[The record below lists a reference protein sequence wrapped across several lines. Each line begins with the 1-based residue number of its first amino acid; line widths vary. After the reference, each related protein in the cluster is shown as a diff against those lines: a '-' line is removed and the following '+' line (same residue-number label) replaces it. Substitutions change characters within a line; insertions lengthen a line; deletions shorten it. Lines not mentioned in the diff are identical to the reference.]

1 MDSLICQ
8 DHIVHFLQQH
18 IDNPPHL
25 MFFGPPGCGKT
36 SMSRAFIHAY
46 LSKHGVPEAEHK
58 DYILLLNSVDDR
70 GIGTIRGQ
78 LTEFVRRTR
87 RYPNVKAWVW
97 MDDAD
102 SVPIVSQQ
110 ALRRILE
117 NYEPYARFLFVAAGP
132 EPFIEPLQSRC
143 VMLQFLSVNLHE
155 NSEYFQK
162 GYNLTISD
170 EASAWMISMALG
182 NARLYKLFHQILKAS
197 GITNVSAQ
205 DVQAI
210 VNAPPVKQLEDL
222 GRAALQNDRV
232 KTLKCLLALWSAG
245 YCFEDIIYLME
256 IVCRIYKFFTPEET
270 QRLYLKCGE
279 GHVAMILNK
288 TRLLDALAVFTA
300 PTVLGPYTMMSTT
313 VEPPVIVP
321 SEPVKPSPKRSP
333 MKSPAK
339 SPRKAKIEV
348 TFE

>member
-1 MDSLICQ
+1 MEGILCQ
-8 DHIVHFLQQH
+8 DHILHFLQTH
-18 IDNPPHL
+18 IESPPHL

-36 SMSRAFIHAY
+36 SLSRAFIHAY
-46 LSKHGVPEAEHK
+46 LNHHGVPEAEHK
-58 DYILLLNSVDDR
+58 NYILLLNSVDDR

-87 RYPNVKAWVW
+87 KYSHVKTWVW

-102 SVPIVSQQ
+102 SVPVVSQQ

-143 VMLQFLSVNLHE
+143 VMLQFMPVNLFATKDRLKAKS
-155 NSEYFQK
+155 NVRISE
-162 GYNLTISD
+162 
-170 EASAWMISMALG
+170 EAQIWIISMALG
-182 NARLYKLFHQILKAS
+182 NARLYKLFHSILESCGLESVGA
-197 GITNVSAQ
+197 A

-210 VNAPPVKQLEDL
+210 VNAPPVGMLEAL
-222 GRAALQNDRV
+222 GRAALKNDRV
-232 KTLKCLLALWSAG
+232 ATLKCLLNLWSIG

-256 IVCRIYKFFTPEET
+256 IICRIYNFFTPEET

-279 GHVAMILNK
+279 GHVAMIMNK

-300 PTVLGPYTMMSTT
+300 PTVLGPFSNVYSSR
-313 VEPPVIVP
+313 I
-321 SEPVKPSPKRSP
+321 
-333 MKSPAK
+333 
-339 SPRKAKIEV
+339 
-348 TFE
+348 

>member
-1 MDSLICQ
+1 
-8 DHIVHFLQQH
+8 
-18 IDNPPHL
+18 

-36 SMSRAFIHAY
+36 SLSRAFIHAY
-46 LSKHGVPEAEHK
+46 LTHNGVPEEEHRH
-58 DYILLLNSVDDR
+58 YILLLNSVDDR

-87 RYPNVKAWVW
+87 KFPAVKTWVW

-102 SVPIVSQQ
+102 SVPVVSQQ

-117 NYEPYARFLFVAAGP
+117 IYEPHARFLFVASGP

-143 VMLQFLSVNLHE
+143 VMLQFLPVNIFANRRRICGE
-155 NSEYFQK
+155 SK
-162 GYNLTISD
+162 ITISD
-170 EASAWMISMALG
+170 EAEAWMMSMAIG
-182 NARLYKLFHQILKAS
+182 NARLYKLFHQIIESS
-197 GITNVSAQ
+197 GMDAVSAA

-210 VNAPPVKQLEDL
+210 VNAPPVAALEDL
-222 GRAALQNDRV
+222 GRAALKNDRV
-232 KTLKCLLALWSAG
+232 RTLKSLLGLWSAG

-256 IVCRIYKFFTPEET
+256 IICRIYNFFTPEET

-300 PTVLGPYTMMSTT
+300 PTVLGPFS
-313 VEPPVIVP
+313 
-321 SEPVKPSPKRSP
+321 
-333 MKSPAK
+333 
-339 SPRKAKIEV
+339 
-348 TFE
+348 F